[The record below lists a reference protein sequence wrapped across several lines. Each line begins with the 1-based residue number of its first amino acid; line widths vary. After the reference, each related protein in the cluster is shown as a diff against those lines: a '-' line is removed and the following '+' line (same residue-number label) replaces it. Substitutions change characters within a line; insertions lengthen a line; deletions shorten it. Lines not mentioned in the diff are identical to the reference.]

1 MMRRLALAALL
12 LLGGCASPEARV
24 PNWAGGL
31 VEQPGLYVDPRT
43 GLHLRVKT
51 AGGLVNY
58 TVQDSTGRELFH
70 NRERASAHQRWA
82 LYAAPDGSLWVAS
95 SDVGTIVWRRNSE
108 GAYYQRD
115 ATGEEPDRPAVL
127 APFYR

>member
-1 MMRRLALAALL
+1 MRRIALAALL
-12 LLGGCASPEARV
+12 LTACTGPDANAPDWR
-24 PNWAGGL
+24 GGL
-31 VEQPGLYVDPRT
+31 VEKPGVYLDPRT
-43 GLHLRVKT
+43 RLRLTVKT

-70 NRERASAHQRWA
+70 NREKASANQRWA

-95 SDVGTIVWRRNSE
+95 SDIGNIVWRRSAE

-115 ATGEEPDRPAVL
+115 VTGEETDRPAAL
-127 APFYR
+127 AHFYR